1 MVQQAV
7 QVGGPVFAREG
18 GSAQLSCTYSVTP
31 VQGFT
36 LEWRYAPPGVPMGR
50 AERVLYYNGKVY
62 WVNSLGGRVSLV
74 QNPPVKGTASLQ
86 IYDVRPSDTGL
97 YICEVTNPGDWSGSG
112 QGLINFTVLMPPS
125 TPECRLSGSTLTGSD
140 VILMCHSSGGTPTPI
155 YTWSHGTNADPLPV
169 DNAVADRISG
179 SMILRNLSAA
189 LSGVYTCS
197 ANNELGQ
204 SACSID
210 VWVSDSSSAAVAGAI
225 IGIILACLLL
235 GAVLIYFWYRRR
247 QQSFRQQHENAAVI
261 HHLTGSVPPELR
273 VSQSSPLV

>member
-1 MVQQAV
+1 LLHIQRHPCPGVHTGVALRPTW
-7 QVGGPVFAREG
+7 GPHGPCREG
-18 GSAQLSCTYSVTP
+18 EDGTHEHVL
-31 VQGFT
+31 T
-36 LEWRYAPPGVPMGR
+36 LPPQ
-50 AERVLYYNGKVY
+50 VLYYNGKVY

-169 DNAVADRISG
+169 DNAVAG

-204 SACSID
+204 S
-210 VWVSDSSSAAVAGAI
+210 VN
-225 IGIILACLLL
+225 IL
-235 GAVLIYFWYRRR
+235 LIK
-247 QQSFRQQHENAAVI
+247 HC
-261 HHLTGSVPPELR
+261 TG
-273 VSQSSPLV
+273 